1 MEEKSILKIYNG
13 VIINQLF
20 QIDISRYHPKHEP
33 PGYKKIT
40 NTVVVKSGSSRLH
53 IAIPK
58 NKEVSKI
65 NFHASVWKLLDFLTI
80 KFTEKNSHRCLKEK
94 LKTKIEVPISEYIAL
109 RTEGEISDPARKKLV
124 REIKEDL
131 FLLSCMSIEGEEMRN
146 ENKETLPK
154 TPICTEATSKN
165 GIITFVFSEAL
176 AFYLVR
182 AFPASYPVSLMKLD
196 AHNSNLYPVG
206 RKLAIYH
213 SIRNN
218 KNKGTNKKIRVDSV
232 LPCCP
237 SLPLH
242 PKVDETVHE
251 SVRETILKG
260 DRHWSRRIYEPFE
273 KTLKELN
280 FDCVLKDA
288 GGKVIDRNAMKTM
301 KFTEFQELFIHFSI
315 PSEGD

>member
-1 MEEKSILKIYNG
+1 MEEKSIVKIYNG

-20 QIDISRYHPKHEP
+20 HIDISRCHPKHEP
-33 PGYKKIT
+33 QGYKKIT
-40 NTVVVKSGSSRLH
+40 NTVVVKSGSSKLY
-53 IAIPK
+53 IMLPK

-65 NFHASVWKLLDFLTI
+65 NFHASAWKLLDFLTI
-80 KFTEKNSHRCLKEK
+80 KFTEKNSHRCPKEN
-94 LKTKIEVPISEYIAL
+94 LKTKIEVPISEYIAM
-109 RTEGEISDPARKKLV
+109 RMKGAISDPTRKKIV

-131 FLLSCMSIEGEEMRN
+131 FLLSCMSIEGEEMRKKI
-146 ENKETLPK
+146 KETLPK
-154 TPICTEATSKN
+154 TPVCTEATSKN

-176 AFYLVR
+176 AFYLAR
-182 AFPASYPVSLMKLD
+182 AFPAQYPVSLMKLD
-196 AHNSNLYPVG
+196 TRNSNLYPLG

-232 LPCCP
+232 LSCCP
-237 SLPLH
+237 LLPLH
-242 PKVDETVHE
+242 ETVQ
-251 SVRETILKG
+251 KG

-288 GGKVIDRNAMKTM
+288 GGKVIDRNAMETM